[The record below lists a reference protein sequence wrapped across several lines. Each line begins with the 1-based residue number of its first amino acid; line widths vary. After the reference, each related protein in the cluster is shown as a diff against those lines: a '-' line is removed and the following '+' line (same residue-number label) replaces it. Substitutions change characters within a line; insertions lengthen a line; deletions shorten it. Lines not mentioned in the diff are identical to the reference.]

1 MRDNYIGVF
10 DSGIGG
16 TTILRELLKY
26 LPYENYIYYADCKNN
41 PYGNKSDKVLMKIV
55 INIVNYF
62 IRRKV
67 KLIVI
72 ACNTATTRC
81 IDMLRKLYPS
91 MLFIGVEPAVK
102 VACDKGY
109 KNILVMATE
118 GTIKSFKL
126 LKLIDNNRKDGENIY
141 LVPCEG
147 LAFAIE
153 KKDNIAINNILH
165 NVLDKYVN
173 YNIDAIVLGCT
184 HYPLI
189 SNKIIEIMPLVQLI
203 DGNIGVVEQVKK
215 VLRENNLL
223 NISQNR
229 GKIEFITTY

>member
-1 MRDNYIGVF
+1 
-10 DSGIGG
+10 
-16 TTILRELLKY
+16 
-26 LPYENYIYYADCKNN
+26 
-41 PYGNKSDKVLMKIV
+41 
-55 INIVNYF
+55 
-62 IRRKV
+62 
-67 KLIVI
+67 
-72 ACNTATTRC
+72 
-81 IDMLRKLYPS
+81 
-91 MLFIGVEPAVK
+91 
-102 VACDKGY
+102 
-109 KNILVMATE
+109 MAAE

-126 LKLIDNNRKDGENIY
+126 LKLIDNNKKDGENIY

-229 GKIEFITTY
+229 GKFEFITTY